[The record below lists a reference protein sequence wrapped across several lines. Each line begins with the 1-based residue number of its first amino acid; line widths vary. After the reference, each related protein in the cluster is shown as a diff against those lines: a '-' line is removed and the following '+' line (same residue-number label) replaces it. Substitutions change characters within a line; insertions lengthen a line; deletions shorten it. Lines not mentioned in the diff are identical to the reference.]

1 MKVEPPKQ
9 RAPMQV
15 PERPSEDQPMQR
27 LNVTV
32 APSLKQALDKQLQ
45 QLSLQQNSTGEFNY
59 LLPIHSVC
67 HLLSTLL

>member
-15 PERPSEDQPMQR
+15 PERPNEDEPMQR
-27 LNVTV
+27 LKVTV

-45 QLSLQQNSTGEFNY
+45 QLSLQQNSTGEFNH
-59 LLPIHSVC
+59 LLPIHRVC
-67 HLLSTLL
+67 FVSCLI